1 MKVLPIIVVLIL
13 TGSTIQNNLPEDTI
27 MSKQPEDIAAIRQL
41 AEDWG
46 AGWLSSNPETLLALL
61 SDEPEPVL
69 IMSSEDPIIGKE
81 AIRELYQYVFEN
93 YTFASDEN
101 YTRTT
106 DVEQMAVEVDGDLGY
121 IWSKYTNTE
130 TPKGGG
136 ETIEDH
142 GQSVSIVRRQD
153 DGSWKFA
160 RLIINRSQPSTNS
173 Q

>member
-1 MKVLPIIVVLIL
+1 MKIFTITIVLIL
-13 TGSTIQNNLPEDTI
+13 VGCTNIHTLPEDIT
-27 MSKQPEDIAAIRQL
+27 MSKQPEDIAAIKQL
-41 AEDWG
+41 AEDWS
-46 AGWLSSNPETLLALL
+46 AGWLSGDPETLLALL
-61 SDEPEPVL
+61 SDEPVL
-69 IMSSEDPIIGKE
+69 IMSSEDPIIGRE

-106 DVEQMAVEVDGDLGY
+106 DVEQMEVEVDGDLGY

-130 TPKGGG
+130 TPKAGG
-136 ETIEDH
+136 ETLEDH
-142 GQSVSIVRRQD
+142 GQSVSIVRRQH

-160 RLIINRSQPSTNS
+160 RLIINRSQPSTDS

>member
-1 MKVLPIIVVLIL
+1 MKIILIIIVALMFGGCTNIH
-13 TGSTIQNNLPEDTI
+13 TLPEDIT
-27 MSKQPEDIAAIRQL
+27 MSKQPEDIAAIKQL
-41 AEDWG
+41 AEDWS
-46 AGWLSSNPETLLALL
+46 AGWLTGDHETLLALL
-61 SDEPEPVL
+61 TDDPVL

-106 DVEQMAVEVDGDLGY
+106 DVEQMEVEVDGDLGY

-130 TPKGGG
+130 TPKAGG

-142 GQSVSIVRRQD
+142 GQSVSIVRRQH

-160 RLIINRSQPSTNS
+160 RLIINRSQPSTDS

>member
-1 MKVLPIIVVLIL
+1 
-13 TGSTIQNNLPEDTI
+13 

-41 AEDWG
+41 SKDWR
-46 AGWLSSNPETLLALL
+46 AGWGKGDTERLLGLM
-61 SDEPEPVL
+61 SDEPVL
-69 IMSSEDPIIGKE
+69 IMSSEEAIIGKE
-81 AIRELYQYVFEN
+81 AIRALYQYVFEN
-93 YTFASDEN
+93 YTCASDEN

-106 DVEQMAVEVDGDLGY
+106 DVEQMEVEVDGDLGY

-130 TPKGGG
+130 TPKAGG

-142 GQSVSIVRRQD
+142 GQAVSIVRRQD

-160 RLIINRSQPSTNS
+160 RLIINRSQPSTDS